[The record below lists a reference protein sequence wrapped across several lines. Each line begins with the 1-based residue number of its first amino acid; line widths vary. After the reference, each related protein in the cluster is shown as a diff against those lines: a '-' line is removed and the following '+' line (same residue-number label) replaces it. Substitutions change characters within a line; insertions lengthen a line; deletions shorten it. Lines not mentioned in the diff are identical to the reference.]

1 MRVSK
6 VRVSSKIELCSDYHC
21 FVVRFTGSWRY
32 VFDLQFRG
40 RTFVDT
46 SATHL
51 FVAIAT
57 VVILGLEVSLLDRLL
72 CIDISTVS
80 QKLLDGIC
88 RGCHHTIEEWVVV
101 LIFVVLDV
109 TVYDVISGI
118 SWLSLVKWA

>member
-1 MRVSK
+1 MGVSNK
-6 VRVSSKIELCSDYHC
+6 TGLYSDHHR

-57 VVILGLEVSLLDRLL
+57 IVILGLEVSLLDQLL
-72 CIDISTVS
+72 CIDISTVG

-101 LIFVVLDV
+101 LIFAVLDV
-109 TVYDVISGI
+109 TAYDVI
-118 SWLSLVKWA
+118 